1 MGGRGRLLF
10 YIHRLCCCTRFRT
23 HVTVLNVREEGSL
36 KRLRRQFVL
45 LLLARP
51 RHYGASSGS
60 VVVTSP
66 RLRADPLH
74 AHALLGEVPG
84 QSRVVDLLHVLL
96 HLGFGVLQQVGLTLG
111 ERQEV
116 R

>member
-1 MGGRGRLLF
+1 M
-10 YIHRLCCCTRFRT
+10 
-23 HVTVLNVREEGSL
+23 REEGSL
-36 KRLRRQFVL
+36 KQLRWQFVL

-51 RHYGASSGS
+51 SHYQASSGS
-60 VVVTSP
+60 IVVTSP

-84 QSRVVDLLHVLL
+84 QSCVVDLLHVLL